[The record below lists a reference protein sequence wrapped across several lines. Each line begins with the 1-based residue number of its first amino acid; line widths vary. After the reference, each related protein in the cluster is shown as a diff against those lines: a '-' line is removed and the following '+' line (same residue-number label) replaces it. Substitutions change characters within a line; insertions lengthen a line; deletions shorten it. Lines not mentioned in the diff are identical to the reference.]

1 VSELDAADFGDLKL
15 VGAVAMSPGVSKI
28 GLEIPAGLTGA
39 LTNASVA
46 PDSHLVMMLAGIQA
60 ANPAALTLS
69 EVFTPLGVEILEA
82 AWNTQPVHHLN
93 DTIARNFRLKGPILN
108 LAGSNFDDWKAAIIA
123 GSAATRKAVA
133 PVLVCI
139 DSFDG
144 GTVIP
149 VSWQNGYVDAA
160 RALGG
165 TVETREYP
173 RDDHFSLPQS
183 CIADARA
190 WLTAQLR

>member
-1 VSELDAADFGDLKL
+1 VRLHGYPGAHPAQPRRRVHRERHADHLEHADGGLHGLALLEDAGRDVDL
-15 VGAVAMSPGVSKI
+15 
-28 GLEIPAGLTGA
+28 AGL
-39 LTNASVA
+39 V
-46 PDSHLVMMLAGIQA
+46 
-60 ANPAALTLS
+60 
-69 EVFTPLGVEILEA
+69 LGDDVVEILEA

-165 TVETREYP
+165 TVETRDYP

-190 WLTAQLR
+190 WLTALLR